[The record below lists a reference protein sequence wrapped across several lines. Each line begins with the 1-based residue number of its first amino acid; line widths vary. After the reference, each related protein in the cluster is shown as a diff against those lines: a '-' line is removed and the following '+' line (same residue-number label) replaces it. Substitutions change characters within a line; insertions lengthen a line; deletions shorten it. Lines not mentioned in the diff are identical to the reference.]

1 MNPIEGM
8 AGTEFL
14 SMLPTTA
21 TLRILAKEM
30 VELETISTG
39 TNLLIL
45 GIWTIAAVLVA
56 FALKTGIKKKS

>member
-1 MNPIEGM
+1 MNPIEVM

-56 FALKTGIKKKS
+56 FALKTGTKKKS